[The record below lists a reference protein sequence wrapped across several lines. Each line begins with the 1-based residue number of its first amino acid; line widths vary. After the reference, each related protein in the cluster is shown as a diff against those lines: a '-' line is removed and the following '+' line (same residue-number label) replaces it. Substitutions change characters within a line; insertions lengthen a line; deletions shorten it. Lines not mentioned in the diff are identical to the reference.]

1 MVRFGKPNLV
11 ELMIAPVAS
20 SCRLGHGYG
29 CTLGELASPGIMRVF
44 GRLETVK
51 SRVALDVEDVQA
63 ALEAAK
69 AEAVKNGWIVSIA
82 LVDDGGHALGF
93 LRLTDAAP
101 LSAQIAFGKA
111 RAAALS
117 RRESKFY
124 EDVVKNGRT
133 AFLSVSD
140 FTTLEGGV
148 PILICGQCV
157 GALGVSG
164 VRSDQ
169 DAQIANAGVHAIL
182 GRSSK

>member
-1 MVRFGKPNLV
+1 
-11 ELMIAPVAS
+11 
-20 SCRLGHGYG
+20 
-29 CTLGELASPGIMRVF
+29 
-44 GRLETVK
+44 VK
-51 SRVALDVEDVQA
+51 SRVALEVDDVQA
-63 ALEAAK
+63 ALEAAR

-82 LVDDGGHALGF
+82 VVDDGGHPLGF

-111 RAAALS
+111 RTAALS

-133 AFLSVSD
+133 AFLSVAD

-148 PILICGQCV
+148 PVLVAGQCV
-157 GALGVSG
+157 GAVGVSG

-169 DAQIANAGVHAIL
+169 DAQIATAAAQAIL
-182 GRSSK
+182 QKQ

>member
-1 MVRFGKPNLV
+1 MK
-11 ELMIAPVAS
+11 A
-20 SCRLGHGYG
+20 
-29 CTLGELASPGIMRVF
+29 
-44 GRLETVK
+44 
-51 SRVALDVEDVQA
+51 RVALEVDDVQA
-63 ALEAAK
+63 ALDAAR
-69 AEAVKNGWIVSIA
+69 AEAVKNGWVVSIA
-82 LVDDGGHALGF
+82 VVDDGGHPLGF

-111 RAAALS
+111 RTAALS

-148 PILICGQCV
+148 PVIVAGQCV

-164 VRSDQ
+164 VKSDQ
-169 DAQIANAGVHAIL
+169 DAQIANAGVQAIL
-182 GRSSK
+182 GRA

>member
-1 MVRFGKPNLV
+1 M
-11 ELMIAPVAS
+11 
-20 SCRLGHGYG
+20 
-29 CTLGELASPGIMRVF
+29 
-44 GRLETVK
+44 K
-51 SRVALDVEDVQA
+51 SRVALEVGDVQA

-69 AEAVKNGWIVSIA
+69 SEAVKNGWIVSIA
-82 LVDDGGHALGF
+82 VVDDGGHPLGF

-111 RAAALS
+111 RTAALS

-148 PILICGQCV
+148 PVMVAGQCV
-157 GALGVSG
+157 AAVGVSG

-169 DAQIANAGVHAIL
+169 DAQIATAAVQAIL
-182 GRSSK
+182 QKQ